1 MGKQLGAAPEGGCH
15 PLSFSSCHHV
25 LRDDDED
32 NVGRANTRARDM
44 VEQRHILLAHP
55 HSCSHWRL
63 LLSPDRSAMA
73 DTRVCIPDLAVGR
86 FWVSSMYV
94 CVSALLI

>member
-1 MGKQLGAAPEGGCH
+1 MGKQLGAAPEGERH

-25 LRDDDED
+25 LDDDD
-32 NVGRANTRARDM
+32 KGNIGRGSTRARDM
-44 VEQRHILLAHP
+44 VEQRYILLAYP
-55 HSCSHWRL
+55 HRCSRWCIL
-63 LLSPDRSAMA
+63 LPSDCSAMA